1 MRFILFL
8 VIACSFTLSDNAD
21 GQRLFVK
28 FRNLMRCN
36 PDCFVD
42 YAQSNQVVPEIQET
56 KTALPTEYLGD
67 DLIITPLTEEIFV
80 TEDLTEASVDKDQ
93 PISIVSEAAVRVTV
107 SGVCGSGTIV
117 GRDKSGNAIVLTNA
131 HVAGVRKGRK
141 VNLKRWDMSGNEESG
156 VAEIIA
162 AGYKRGASLD
172 YALLKCL
179 DGFGSSTVPIPLS
192 INMPDK
198 TKPMTNTGCPRCE
211 WPSMQVIR
219 MVRDTGQV
227 LSWQPE
233 AISGRSGSSIVQHGD
248 NGARIV
254 GLLTWAGGG
263 NGLGQSSTMILDSL
277 GGRTPKSLE
286 VLPDDVREIAYV
298 IQEEEANQDIV
309 DNISEKPEDDKGI
322 FKNKNKDKGKIR
334 DKIKEKRPGKEEQ
347 RLGLFGRLFGFIR
360 RLFVTVILCACSF
373 AAGYVY
379 AKFRAK

>member
-1 MRFILFL
+1 MKFILFL
-8 VIACSFTLSDNAD
+8 VIACSFTLGDSAD
-21 GQRLFVK
+21 AQRLIFK
-28 FRNLMRCN
+28 FRNFMRCN

-42 YAQSNQVVPEIQET
+42 YAQSRYVAPEIQEA
-56 KTALPTEYLGD
+56 KTVLPTESLGNE
-67 DLIITPLTEEIFV
+67 LIITPLTEEIFV
-80 TEDLTEASVDKDQ
+80 TGDLTEASIDKNQ
-93 PISIVSEAAVRVTV
+93 PIAVISEAAVRVTV

-117 GRDKSGNAIVLTNA
+117 GKDKGGNAIVLTNA

-141 VNLKRWDMSGNEESG
+141 VNLRRWNINGGEESG
-156 VAEIIA
+156 VAEVIA

-172 YALLKCL
+172 YAVLKCL
-179 DGFGSSTVPIPLS
+179 NGFGSGAVPIPLS

-211 WPSMQVIR
+211 WPSMQVVR
-219 MVRDTGQV
+219 MIRDTGQV

-286 VLPDDVREIAYV
+286 VLPDDVKEIACF
-298 IQEEEANQDIV
+298 IQEEKANQDIV

-334 DKIKEKRPGKEEQ
+334 DKIKEKRPGQKEQ
-347 RLGLFGRLFGFIR
+347 RLGLFGRLFVCLFCFVRFVCLFIC
-360 RLFVTVILCACSF
+360 LFLQLC
-373 AAGYVY
+373 V
-379 AKFRAK
+379 